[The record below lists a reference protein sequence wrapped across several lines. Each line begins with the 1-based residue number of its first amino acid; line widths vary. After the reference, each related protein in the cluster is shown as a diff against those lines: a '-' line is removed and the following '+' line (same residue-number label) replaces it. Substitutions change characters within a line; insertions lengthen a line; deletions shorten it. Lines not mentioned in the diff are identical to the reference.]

1 VTTSI
6 DDQYI
11 TKSFCYKVCVPGFTF
26 FEIVLN
32 QHWRRRRGS
41 PTKFPGIQESS
52 GGTIWN
58 ERAFHTFHTA
68 TAQAKLGNIT
78 TIILLIRL
86 HFYDLHDRGFLSIR
100 HRASVLTIDFSFQHI
115 STWQL
120 GFRGVS
126 GFGRIEV
133 ICISDNDGSACTGSE
148 IPYGCIAHFRL
159 RFICLYYPKMLH
171 VRLAD
176 ICSSHVITH
185 HLGVLHAE
193 SPTRLRLLLL
203 VIITYSSR

>member
-1 VTTSI
+1 MTTSI

-32 QHWRRRRGS
+32 QHWRRRS
-41 PTKFPGIQESS
+41 ESHKIS
-52 GGTIWN
+52 WNPRIIWRYHL
-58 ERAFHTFHTA
+58 ERASFPHLPYRYSA
-68 TAQAKLGNIT
+68 GKLGNIT